1 MFARKG
7 RGCRTALILFFAAAG
22 VYGAENNLHR
32 NVLSNH
38 DVVTLAKAGF
48 DEEFL
53 INVIAS
59 SRTHFDTSA
68 DALAAMAE
76 QGVTQRIVE
85 VMMNPG
91 VAVTAQGAAAPVTAK
106 PVRAS
111 KVSPARLAIMENA
124 PYYETKSVFF
134 GLWKKKL
141 GVGAPPPKES
151 KSSHLGSLYTGAMV
165 QPKYLPVGGQYAV
178 AR

>member
-1 MFARKG
+1 MFARK
-7 RGCRTALILFFAAAG
+7 CRPCGTALILFFAVAG
-22 VYGAENNLHR
+22 MYGAENNLHR
-32 NVLSNH
+32 NVLSNR

-53 INVIAS
+53 VNIIVS
-59 SRTHFDTSA
+59 SRSHFDTSA
-68 DALAAMAE
+68 DALAALAE

-85 VMMNPG
+85 VMMNPE
-91 VAVTAQGAAAPVTAK
+91 VAGSPAGAPAPATAK

-124 PYYETKSVFF
+124 PYYESKSVFF

-151 KSSHLGSLYTGAMV
+151 KSSHLGSLYAGAMV
-165 QPKYLPVGGQYAV
+165 QQKYLPVGGQYAV

>member
-7 RGCRTALILFFAAAG
+7 RGCGAALILFFAVAC
-22 VYGAENNLHR
+22 VCGAENNLHH
-32 NVLSNH
+32 NVLNNH
-38 DVVTLAKAGF
+38 DVVSLAKAGF

-53 INVIAS
+53 VNVIVS

-68 DALAAMAE
+68 DALAALAE

-91 VAVTAQGAAAPVTAK
+91 LAVTSPAPVAAK

-134 GLWKKKL
+134 GVWKRKV

-151 KSSHLGSLYTGAMV
+151 KSSHLGSLY
-165 QPKYLPVGGQYAV
+165 LPVGGQYSV

>member
-7 RGCRTALILFFAAAG
+7 PALRTALILFLAVAGVSAAA
-22 VYGAENNLHR
+22 NLHR
-32 NVLSNH
+32 SVLSNH

-53 INVIAS
+53 VNLIVS
-59 SRTHFDTSA
+59 SRTHFDTSP
-68 DALAAMAE
+68 DAVAALAE

-91 VAVTAQGAAAPVTAK
+91 AAITTAGGVTVSAVAVTSVPVVK
-106 PVRAS
+106 I
-111 KVSPARLAIMENA
+111 SPATLAIKEKVDD
-124 PYYETKSVFF
+124 YEWKSVL
-134 GLWKKKL
+134 GSLWKKIV
-141 GVGAPPPKES
+141 GVGAPRPEES
-151 KSSHLGSLYTGAMV
+151 SCLQKKDA
-165 QPKYLPVGGQYAV
+165 QYDV

>member
-7 RGCRTALILFFAAAG
+7 RNCGTALILLFAVAG

-32 NVLSNH
+32 NVLTNH

-48 DEEFL
+48 DEDFL
-53 INVIAS
+53 VNVIVS

-68 DALAAMAE
+68 DALAALAE

-91 VAVTAQGAAAPVTAK
+91 LAVTSSGAPAPAAAK
-106 PVRAS
+106 PIRAS

-134 GLWKKKL
+134 GVWKKKV

-151 KSSHLGSLYTGAMV
+151 KSSHLGSLY
-165 QPKYLPVGGQYAV
+165 LPVGGQYSV
-178 AR
+178 SR

>member
-1 MFARKG
+1 MFARKS
-7 RGCRTALILFFAAAG
+7 RGCGTALILFFAVAG
-22 VYGAENNLHR
+22 LYGAENNLRR

-38 DVVTLAKAGF
+38 DVITLAKAGF

-53 INVIAS
+53 VNVIVS

-68 DALAAMAE
+68 DALAALAE

-91 VAVTAQGAAAPVTAK
+91 VTVTSPGAPAAAVAK
-106 PVRAS
+106 PIRAA

-134 GLWKKKL
+134 GMWKKKV
-141 GVGAPPPKES
+141 GVGAPPPKET
-151 KSSHLGSLYTGAMV
+151 KSSHLGTL
-165 QPKYLPVGGQYAV
+165 YLPVGGPYSV
-178 AR
+178 SR